1 MRLFNKDLSEAYN
14 LMMESLTDP
23 TLKKLIKYD
32 RIRDLYQLVT
42 EIILNKK
49 SKPRK
54 EKKEKKDLSK
64 DATHKKTAKTVKV
77 IEKNKDKTIVSPN
90 EWNLIEER
98 YLCALYL

>member
-1 MRLFNKDLSEAYN
+1 MTINEPEVRIEIENLPTEIMRLFNKDLSEAYN

-54 EKKEKKDLSK
+54 
-64 DATHKKTAKTVKV
+64 
-77 IEKNKDKTIVSPN
+77 
-90 EWNLIEER
+90 
-98 YLCALYL
+98 